1 MKVNLTGFECGRR
14 QIYGSEVVKISDQRE
29 VSCITIIYKEL
40 PEKEMNVNFVGRNPL
55 LMKGG
60 KR

>member
-1 MKVNLTGFECGRR
+1 MKVNLTCFECGRR
-14 QIYGSEVVKISDQRE
+14 QIYGSEVVEMSDRE

-40 PEKEMNVNFVGRNPL
+40 PEKEMNVNFVGRHPL